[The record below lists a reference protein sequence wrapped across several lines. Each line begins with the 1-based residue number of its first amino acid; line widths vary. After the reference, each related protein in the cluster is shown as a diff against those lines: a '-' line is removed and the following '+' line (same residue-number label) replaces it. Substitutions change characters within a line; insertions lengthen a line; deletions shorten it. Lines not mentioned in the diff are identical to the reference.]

1 MRRIIDFQVVQS
13 GHLETTRSE
22 IVYALTHDGILWRRG
37 EADNAWR
44 AIEPPGDGDPF
55 KPEMTEERLL
65 QRLAR
70 GGGFPKGEM
79 K

>member
-1 MRRIIDFQVVQS
+1 MRRIVEFQVVP
-13 GHLETTRSE
+13 GRGAGET
-22 IVYALTHDGILWRRG
+22 VYVLTHDGVLWRQTK
-37 EADNAWR
+37 ADNAWL